1 MAMTPEKRV
10 KKQVV
15 EQLKSLGAEVYYFFP
30 MTGGYGKSGV
40 PDIVGCYRGMFFA
53 IECKAGKNSTTM
65 LQDREIAAIHAAEGA
80 AWVVNE
86 STADNVRAM
95 MLARWTRWSGNEFDD
110 AELLV

>member
-1 MAMTPEKRV
+1 
-10 KKQVV
+10 
-15 EQLKSLGAEVYYFFP
+15 
-30 MTGGYGKSGV
+30 
-40 PDIVGCYRGMFFA
+40 
-53 IECKAGKNSTTM
+53 M

-95 MLARWTRWSGNEFDD
+95 MLARWSGNEFANMPYD

>member
-10 KKQVV
+10 KKKVI
-15 EQLKSLGAEVYYFFP
+15 EALKSFGADLYYFFP

-53 IECKAGKNSTTM
+53 IECKAGKNSTTP
-65 LQDREIAAIHAAEGA
+65 LQDREIAAIRTAEGL

-86 STADNVRAM
+86 NNADDVRAM
-95 MLARWTRWSGNEFDD
+95 LLLQYDD
-110 AELLV
+110 FHAGEA